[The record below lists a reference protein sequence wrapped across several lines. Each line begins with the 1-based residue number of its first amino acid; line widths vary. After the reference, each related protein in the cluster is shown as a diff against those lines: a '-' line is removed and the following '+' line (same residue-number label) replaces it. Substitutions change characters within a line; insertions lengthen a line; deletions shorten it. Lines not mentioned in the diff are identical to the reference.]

1 MKRCGGRLNEPSNM
15 TPAYDSGNMTPAIE
29 IVKILPDSPQ
39 AAAATTIMADAF
51 TPEYG
56 EAWQP
61 RELVNTLALPNVDA
75 RLGLLA
81 GSPSGFS
88 LLYHLAGEAEI
99 LMVAV
104 KPELRGR
111 GVASA
116 LLADMI
122 QLAEMRGHETLFLE
136 VRDGNATAL
145 KLYERHGFQISG
157 RRQRYYRGEDAILR
171 DAITMRR
178 TLRSPA

>member
-1 MKRCGGRLNEPSNM
+1 VGGQRVTSN
-15 TPAYDSGNMTPAIE
+15 IE
-29 IVKILPDSPQ
+29 IIQILADSPQ
-39 AAAATTIMADAF
+39 ATAAAAIMAQAF
-51 TPEYG
+51 TAEYG

-75 RLGLLA
+75 RLGLLDRE
-81 GSPSGFS
+81 PSGFS

-111 GVASA
+111 GIASA

-122 QLAEMRGHETLFLE
+122 QLGQMRGHETLFLE

-145 KLYERHGFQISG
+145 KLYERYGFEISG
-157 RRQRYYRGEDAILR
+157 RRHRYYRGSDAILR

-178 TLRSPA
+178 SLRKSA